1 MDTLPGLDNLV
12 ANTAYLKA
20 QNINRNKLRDEWT
33 SLSLPKP
40 RMSYNLQ
47 ASVGRNYESLCEQQP
62 IGKKLFQQFLLA
74 SNSQYMVAT
83 EFLLELSDWSFAEKE
98 AREKAKQRILATFFQ
113 PGSRSFV
120 SYFTGEAAGICKV
133 ISIQRFDE
141 EMLDELREATRD
153 LLRDKPFVEYLDS
166 PYFYKFLQWKE
177 YEKQKINDRYF
188 YEFRTLGKG
197 GFGEVCA
204 VQVKHTGQMYA
215 CKKLDKRCL
224 KKKGCERLAL
234 LEKRILEQVN
244 SLFIVNLAYAYD
256 NKNHLCLVMDLM
268 NGGDLHFHIYE
279 LGERGMCVE
288 RVVYY
293 AAQITTGILHLHTLD
308 IVYRDMKPENVLLD
322 AKGQCRLSDLGLAL
336 ELPKNQKVCQMAGT
350 TGYMA
355 PEILKRESYRTS
367 VDWWSLGCTIYEM
380 LAARLPFK
388 DFREKVQ
395 NDEVTRRTLED
406 DCKFEHKNFN
416 DSSKDLIRC
425 FLKKKSVYRLG
436 CRNVNDDP
444 RNHVFFKSINFR
456 RLEAGLVDPP
466 WVPKSNVVYAKDT
479 NPLMESSVVEDI
491 QFEQRDEEFYKK
503 FSTGAVSIQWQKEM
517 INSGVFDHLNDNEN
531 NCNGYNN
538 ESSMCNI
545 L

>member
-1 MDTLPGLDNLV
+1 MSNLHGLDNLV

-20 QNINRNKLRDEWT
+20 QNINRYKLREHWIF
-33 SLSLPKP
+33 LSLPKP
-40 RMSYNLQ
+40 KMSSDLQ

-62 IGKKLFQQFLLA
+62 IGRKLFQQFLLA
-74 SNSQYMVAT
+74 SNSQYMVAI
-83 EFLLELSDWSFAEKE
+83 EFLQELSDWSFAENE
-98 AREKAKQRILATFFQ
+98 AREKAKQRILTKFFL
-113 PGSRSFV
+113 PDSSSFL
-120 SYFTGEAAGICKV
+120 SYLTGEEAKICKAL
-133 ISIQRFDE
+133 SNKFDE
-141 EMLDELREATRD
+141 VMLDELRKATRD
-153 LLRDKPFVEYLDS
+153 FLSGKPFLEYQES
-166 PYFYKFLQWKE
+166 PFFHRFLQWKE
-177 YEKQKINDRYF
+177 YEKQKINDKYF

-234 LEKRILEQVN
+234 LEKRILEKVN

-256 NKNHLCLVMDLM
+256 NKTHLCLVMDLM
-268 NGGDLHFHIYE
+268 NGGDLNFHIYE
-279 LGERGMCVE
+279 LGVRGMCME

-322 AKGQCRLSDLGLAL
+322 AKGQCRLSDLGLAI
-336 ELPKNQKVCQMAGT
+336 ELPKNQKVCQKAGT

-355 PEILKRESYRTS
+355 PEILRKESYRTS

-380 LAARLPFK
+380 VAARLPFK

-406 DCKFEHKNFN
+406 DCKFEHKNFD
-416 DSSKDLIRC
+416 DSSRDLIRC
-425 FLKKKSVYRLG
+425 FLKKKAVFRLG
-436 CRNVNDDP
+436 CRNDDP
-444 RNHVFFKSINFR
+444 RDHVFFKSINFR
-456 RLEAGLVDPP
+456 CLEAGLVDPP

-479 NPLMESSVVEDI
+479 DRLMDTSAVEDI
-491 QFEQRDEEFYKK
+491 KFEQRDEEFFKL

-517 INSGVFDHLNDNEN
+517 INSGLFDHLNHKEN
-531 NCNGYNN
+531 NYNSN
-538 ESSMCNI
+538 KESSTCNI